1 VHGQRRERTRLI
13 TGPIVL
19 EKGERSRHLHIA
31 GEQQEGPARTAIAR
45 HGVGSHTSAPVRSP
59 RTAGE
64 PRPALNDREAEC
76 LPAANVEAV
85 IAPCSGLWIAGRTS
99 WMNWA
104 SLYLSQRT
112 ARPFYLHILHGPVPQ
127 LHSFSMTS

>member
-1 VHGQRRERTRLI
+1 MPRRLLLSSCCLNAYAEYRSRPHTRACASPPRCPTTPVPPRQVLARPRGQTPVHGQRRERTRLI

-76 LPAANVEAV
+76 LPAANV
-85 IAPCSGLWIAGRTS
+85 
-99 WMNWA
+99 
-104 SLYLSQRT
+104 
-112 ARPFYLHILHGPVPQ
+112 
-127 LHSFSMTS
+127 